1 MQVCA
6 QIDLTES
13 DVNENGKVHL
23 SSNVAQI
30 DWELKFNPNLTSHN
44 ETSLNSYFSLK
55 STHYLV

>member
-30 DWELKFNPNLTSHN
+30 D
-44 ETSLNSYFSLK
+44 
-55 STHYLV
+55 

>member
-6 QIDLTES
+6 QIDLAES

-30 DWELKFNPNLTSHN
+30 D
-44 ETSLNSYFSLK
+44 
-55 STHYLV
+55 